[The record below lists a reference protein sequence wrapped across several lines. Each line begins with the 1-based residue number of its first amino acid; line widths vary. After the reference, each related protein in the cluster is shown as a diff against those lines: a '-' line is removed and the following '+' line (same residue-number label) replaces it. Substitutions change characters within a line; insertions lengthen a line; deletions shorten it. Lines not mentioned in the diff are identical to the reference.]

1 MKINQ
6 VIEKFFWIILIM
18 GILLGIWQPVAF
30 ETPKFL
36 PKILLGM
43 MLFFVFLK
51 IDALEIIEKMRNF
64 KLMI

>member
-1 MKINQ
+1 MNSFRKGRILCASDEINQ

-18 GILLGIWQPVAF
+18 GILLELATGSF

-51 IDALEIIEKMRNF
+51 
-64 KLMI
+64 